1 MGKRFDAIE
10 KRCEK
15 LDRFIDAFTA
25 SALYAPPPQLSPL
38 GPTTILLPIYD
49 DYPEVVEV
57 TKPSKIGIENVV
69 GLKSLNNVIIDDLQG
84 KETSHMSNQALRNR
98 SLTQDCEFFPTGY
111 CGKPPIFDEYRDDV
125 NEKEFVDPFWEGF
138 LASFEKR
145 ITMFSLVLGADRL
158 KDVTENMVPPLLA
171 LISHNLAQ
179 MVVDWSELPLDLLE
193 LIGKNLDVYADYVR
207 FRAVC
212 VKWRS
217 GLSPKPYSSAPQFPW
232 LMEPIQ
238 CFYDLLE
245 NKVQRL
251 PLIDTHGH
259 RCVGS
264 SMGWLVFME
273 MSTPMIYMLNPF
285 TRVRIQLP
293 PVTTFPNVIDFDVNK
308 VGKEYLVECAYG
320 GNPSLRSLKEMC
332 YTLIKKVVLSAS
344 PSSVDGEYIAVAVLN
359 GDFDLAFCRK
369 GDDVWTLIRESKVY
383 SEDVTFYKNELY
395 AVNRKGRVAV
405 CKLKGPSP
413 IVDIVAR
420 ASSSQCRLRI
430 IYIVESNGEFLFVK
444 RHLNL
449 LNSKPDLVYVTV
461 GFLIY
466 KLSSNFSEWIQ
477 IGSLGDR
484 LLFLGRNSSFSLSA
498 SNFQGC
504 EGNCVYFTD
513 DYSEP
518 YEGGVR
524 GNNDF
529 GLFHV
534 GDNSIEPFPCY
545 TEISQFIW
553 PSPIFL
559 TPNPC

>member
-1 MGKRFDAIE
+1 MCWIVDGLACFYGNE
-10 KRCEK
+10 
-15 LDRFIDAFTA
+15 
-25 SALYAPPPQLSPL
+25 
-38 GPTTILLPIYD
+38 
-49 DYPEVVEV
+49 YP
-57 TKPSKIGIENVV
+57 
-69 GLKSLNNVIIDDLQG
+69 DDLYVEPVY
-84 KETSHMSNQALRNR
+84 KSANSTS
-98 SLTQDCEFFPTGY
+98 
-111 CGKPPIFDEYRDDV
+111 
-125 NEKEFVDPFWEGF
+125 
-138 LASFEKR
+138 
-145 ITMFSLVLGADRL
+145 
-158 KDVTENMVPPLLA
+158 
-171 LISHNLAQ
+171 
-179 MVVDWSELPLDLLE
+179 
-193 LIGKNLDVYADYVR
+193 
-207 FRAVC
+207 
-212 VKWRS
+212 
-217 GLSPKPYSSAPQFPW
+217 
-232 LMEPIQ
+232 
-238 CFYDLLE
+238 
-245 NKVQRL
+245 
-251 PLIDTHGH
+251 
-259 RCVGS
+259 
-264 SMGWLVFME
+264 
-273 MSTPMIYMLNPF
+273 
-285 TRVRIQLP
+285 

-369 GDDVWTLIRESKVY
+369 GDDE
-383 SEDVTFYKNELY
+383 
-395 AVNRKGRVAV
+395 GRVAV